1 MANKLFIFFLLFPF
15 FISAQESA
23 LPVQNNPTQAP
34 AGTILPNGGILV
46 HTILNQGEI
55 IPYITLDPIVCSTK
69 RIFKN
74 KRDAVKWD
82 RLKYNV
88 KVVYPYAILA
98 AAKLKEYDRILA
110 MLPNEKEKKEYM
122 KLAEEQLK
130 AQFGEELKNLSINQG
145 RILLKLV
152 DRETGKTTYN
162 IVKDMR
168 GSFSAFMWQSLSLV
182 FSSSLKSEYDATG
195 TDKDIEQAIQLIE
208 SGEF

>member
-1 MANKLFIFFLLFPF
+1 MAYKLFIFLLLSHFI
-15 FISAQESA
+15 ISAQESSG
-23 LPVQNNPTQAP
+23 PIQNAP
-34 AGTILPNGGILV
+34 PPLAAGTLLPNGDIIV
-46 HTILNQGEI
+46 RTIVYEGET
-55 IPYITLDPIVCSTK
+55 IPYITLAPVVFSTK

-74 KRDAVKWD
+74 KREAIKWD

-88 KVVYPYAILA
+88 KKVYPYAILA

-110 MLPNEKEKKEYM
+110 MLPSEKEKKEYM

-130 AQFGEELKNLSINQG
+130 VQFGEELKNLSINQG

-182 FSSSLKSEYDATG
+182 FNSSLKSEYDATG

>member
-1 MANKLFIFFLLFPF
+1 MANKLFIFFLIFPF
-15 FISAQESA
+15 LISAQESA
-23 LPVQNNPTQAP
+23 HPVQNKPHQTP
-34 AGTILPNGGILV
+34 IGTILPNGSILV
-46 HTILNQGEI
+46 HTIVNQGET
-55 IPYITLDPIVCSTK
+55 IPYITLTPIVCSTK

-74 KRDAVKWD
+74 KKDAIKWD

-88 KVVYPYAILA
+88 KIVYPYAILA

-110 MLPNEKEKKEYM
+110 MLPSEKEKKEYM
-122 KLAEEQLK
+122 KLAEAQLK
-130 AQFGEELKNLSINQG
+130 SQFGEELKNLTITQG

-168 GSFSAFMWQSLSLV
+168 GSFSAFMWQSISLM
-182 FSSSLKSEYDATG
+182 FSSSLKSEYDAKG
-195 TDKDIEQAIQLIE
+195 ADKDIEQAIQLIE